1 MKNISDESGE
11 LTYSILDSLSANVA
25 ILDSEGTI
33 VAVNLA
39 WRNFCYENSLK
50 GNIAIASEGVNYLS
64 VCEAA
69 KGVNSE
75 EAEEMYAGLLSVLN
89 HEKLDYSIEYP
100 CHSPTEKRWYRAYV
114 TRLPIANS
122 SQIIVAHIN
131 ITKEV
136 LKE

>member
-1 MKNISDESGE
+1 MKNISDESEE

-39 WRNFCYENSLK
+39 WRNFCCENSPS
-50 GNIAIASEGVNYLS
+50 GNKATAEEGVNYLS
-64 VCEAA
+64 ICKSA
-69 KGVNSE
+69 KGDNSE
-75 EAEEMYAGLLSVLN
+75 EAGSMYDGLLSVIN